1 MKLRVWYLAFV
12 ALSMAARA
20 DESLSSDAFYAR
32 QPGQVFQASM
42 PQDMTVGYLQGDD
55 VPYMT
60 WCGRLGQRAAYVELH
75 GDELVVLSG
84 RRVWQRRLSQAA
96 RVEVESPAALDSK
109 GVSIFVKAAK
119 VGRDSFICLES
130 LPEGVG
136 QSEPQRSVYLLV
148 DPLGNLTVYQLP
160 GLYGACKGLM
170 DRGHGVHVVPHWRR
184 LPEGQQNT
192 YSVVWLRLAGRK
204 GFAPTGMSEALTEL
218 SLDRFARDA
227 TRPDVGH

>member
-1 MKLRVWYLAFV
+1 MKLRVWYSAFV
-12 ALSMAARA
+12 ALSMTARA

-60 WCGRLGQRAAYVELH
+60 WDGRFGQRAAYVEVH
-75 GDELVVLSG
+75 GDVLVVRSG
-84 RRVWQRRLSQAA
+84 RRVWHRRLSQAA
-96 RVEVESPAALDSK
+96 RVEGESPAALDSK

-130 LPEGVG
+130 LPEGAG
-136 QSEPQRSVYLLV
+136 QSAPQRSVYLLA
-148 DPLGNLTVYQLP
+148 DPLGKLTVYQLP

-170 DRGHGVHVVPHWRR
+170 DRGHGVYVVPHWRR

-192 YSVVWLRLAGRK
+192 HSVVWLRLAGRK